1 MRTIAL
7 LLALLPAIARADDW
21 SAADKALLG
30 TALATTAIDWAQT
43 RTIAKNP
50 HIWHEAGN
58 KFFLGSH
65 PSVGRVNT
73 YFAAYAITTVGMAY
87 VLASDYRK
95 LYLGGITLYETY
107 LVVNN
112 HRIGIRASF

>member
-1 MRTIAL
+1 MRILAL
-7 LLALLPAIARADDW
+7 LLALLPAVAHADDW

-30 TALATTAIDWAQT
+30 AALTAIAIDYAQT
-43 RTIAKNP
+43 RFISEHP
-50 HIWHEAGN
+50 HDFHEQGN

-73 YFAAYAITTVGMAY
+73 YFAAYALTTVGMAY
-87 VLASDYRK
+87 VLPSDYRK